1 MKSII
6 SVKNLRKN
14 FTHYKKEPGLL
25 GAFKGLFKREEIPI
39 EAVAGISFEI
49 REGEFV
55 GFVGPNGAGK
65 TTTLKMLSGILYP
78 SSGEVHVLGY
88 LPFKRQPEFQKQFS
102 LVMGQKNQLWWDL
115 PARETFE
122 LNQAIY
128 EIPDEVYEKNLEE
141 LSVLLNIK
149 DLLDV
154 QVRKLSLGE
163 RMKCELTAALLHDP
177 KILFLDEPTIG
188 LDVVSQQAIRDFLR
202 DYNRRKNAT
211 IILTSHYME
220 DIKRLCG
227 RVMIIDHGHFIYD
240 GNYKDLIEQFA
251 DTKTIEMAFSEEIAK
266 DRLRPFGEV
275 TDYRGYSARLI
286 VPRSDITRVTTELL
300 QKFAVDDI
308 SIHEKTMEEIVSE
321 IFQGKKRAK
330 SSS

>member
-1 MKSII
+1 MDLVIH
-6 SVKNLRKN
+6 VKNLRKT

-39 EAVAGISFEI
+39 HAVNNISFEI
-49 REGEFV
+49 HEGEFV

-78 SSGEVHVLGY
+78 TSGEVHVLGY
-88 LPFKRQPEFQKQFS
+88 KPFERKAEFQKKFS

-128 EIPDEVYEKNLEE
+128 EIPHETYEKNLDE
-141 LSVLLNIK
+141 LSSLLNIQH
-149 DLLDV
+149 LLDV

-163 RMKCELTAALLHDP
+163 RMKCELVAALLHDP

-188 LDVVSQQAIRDFLR
+188 LDVVSQQAMRDFLR
-202 DYNRRKNAT
+202 EYNRKKKAT

-220 DIKRLCG
+220 DIKRLCE
-227 RVMIIDHGHFIYD
+227 RVMIIDHGHLIYD
-240 GNYKDLIEQFA
+240 GNYKELTERFA
-251 DTKTIEMAFSEEIAK
+251 DTKTIEMMFSEEIVK
-266 DRLRPFGEV
+266 ERLRPFGDI
-275 TDYRGYSARLI
+275 TDYRGYSARLV
-286 VPRSDITRVTTELL
+286 VPRNDVTRITTELL
-300 QKFAVDDI
+300 QKFPIDDI
-308 SIHEKTMEEIVSE
+308 SIHEETMEEIVSE
-321 IFQGKKRAK
+321 IFQGKKF
-330 SSS
+330 